1 MEKIELASFNFNV
14 DEVLKGAAELKK
26 AIDEIKRK
34 QAELKK
40 NNDTSSL
47 AFVENQ
53 AALKTLNKEYNE
65 HIKVLSESSKEAADA
80 ITREQRLDVVLN
92 EEANTIKG
100 LRNQN
105 KILNRLRNETNLQ
118 TKEGV
123 AELELLNNKLDE
135 NNNKIRENVDQYT
148 QQKINIG
155 NYKDSVVEALSEVDL
170 FNGGVTGLK
179 TSLKAAAV
187 SIGNLTRASL
197 AFIATP
203 IGAVV
208 GAIGL
213 AFLLIKNALDRSEES
228 TNKLKRAFA
237 PLSGIFNAFLS
248 TIEPVGEFLIDGIV
262 AGLEAVE
269 KAATSAISVVADVL
283 GAFGFDNVAKSVD
296 DFNQSIKDVSRES
309 KELADAEAQY
319 NKNRRE
325 AEIINKRFKKEAELI
340 RQIRDDETLSIEER
354 REANQRLSEK
364 LQEQSRLELDIA
376 RQNLALSELRIR
388 QEGETTQ
395 LLDERAD
402 ALFRIQ
408 DIEEEIA
415 GFVSEQLTNENS
427 LRREAA
433 QIASQQADDKI
444 KKLNEELE
452 LFIAQQGI
460 RARTLQEE
468 LELERLI
475 SDEKKKILEEELE
488 SKKIS
493 QEKYQTELLL
503 LQQEQSQREAEILAD
518 NAQRELNELT
528 NKIERDREAGL
539 FLSEQEAQRQIQLNN
554 TLLEQQKTA
563 ELVKLENGLISQ
575 QQFDDA
581 VQQLKDA
588 NRIANNEIENER
600 QQIEKEEALEL
611 RAIEFEEELARLE
624 QEGATRFE
632 IEQAQAEE
640 QTSISQA
647 KNQSDLDNQ
656 LISQQLFEAR
666 KTQIDQEAKRGEQQ
680 RERINAQA
688 KLQLTAGFLSQAA
701 GLVDQNS
708 AAGKA
713 IAVAQAGINTFEGIS
728 AGVKL
733 GYPLAIPAV
742 ALAAA
747 TGGKAITDILSTE
760 VPSATGSGNVGG
772 GGGGAN
778 ITTPTQSGTNIDLN
792 NIDPSEITGVQ
803 NDIIQDSG
811 IDTLPDRIADATREG
826 AMQGTQE
833 GSRQGIVELSENE
846 NARIDATF

>member
-65 HIKVLSESSKEAADA
+65 HIKVLSDSSKEAAEA
-80 ITREQRLDVVLN
+80 ITREQRLDIVLN

-248 TIEPVGEFLIDGIV
+248 AIEPVGEFLIDGIV

-283 GAFGFDNVAKSVD
+283 GAFGFDNAAKSVD

-309 KELADAEAQY
+309 KELADAEAQF

-340 RQIRDDETLSIEER
+340 RQIRDDETLSIDER

-364 LQEQSRLELDIA
+364 LQEQSRVELDIA
-376 RQNLALSELRIR
+376 RQNLALSDLRIK
-388 QEGETTQ
+388 QEGETTE
-395 LLDERAD
+395 LLDERAN

-427 LRREAA
+427 LRREAT
-433 QIASQQADDKI
+433 QIASQQADEKI

-468 LELERLI
+468 LDLERLI
-475 SDEKKKILEEELE
+475 SDEKKKIFEEELE

-503 LQQEQSQREAEILAD
+503 LQQEQSQKEAEILAD
-518 NAQRELNELT
+518 NAQREVNELT

-554 TLLEQQKTA
+554 TLLEQQKSA

-600 QQIEKEEALEL
+600 EQIQKEEALEL
-611 RAIEFEEELARLE
+611 RAIEFEEELARLQE
-624 QEGATRFE
+624 EGATRFE
-632 IEQAQAEE
+632 VEQAQAEE
-640 QTSISQA
+640 QTAIRQA
-647 KNQSDLDNQ
+647 KNKSDLDNQ
-656 LISQQLFEAR
+656 LISQELFEAR
-666 KTQIDQEAKRGEQQ
+666 KKQIDQEAKRGEEQ
-680 RERINAQA
+680 RERISTQA

-701 GLVDQNS
+701 GLIDQNS

-733 GYPLAIPAV
+733 GFPLAIPAV

-747 TGGKAITDILSTE
+747 TGGKAIADILSTE

-772 GGGGAN
+772 GGGNAN

-811 IDTLPDRIADATREG
+811 IETLPDRIADATREG

>member
-65 HIKVLSESSKEAADA
+65 HIKVLSDSSKEAAEA
-80 ITREQRLDVVLN
+80 ITREQRLDIVLN

-248 TIEPVGEFLIDGIV
+248 AIEPVGEFLIDGIV

-283 GAFGFDNVAKSVD
+283 GAFGFDNAAKSVD
-296 DFNQSIKDVSRES
+296 DFNQSIKDVSKES
-309 KELADAEAQY
+309 KELADAEAQF
-319 NKNRRE
+319 NINRRE

-364 LQEQSRLELDIA
+364 LQEQSRVELDIA
-376 RQNLALSELRIR
+376 RQNLALSDLRIK
-388 QEGETTQ
+388 QEGETTE
-395 LLDERAD
+395 LLDERAN

-427 LRREAA
+427 LRREAT
-433 QIASQQADDKI
+433 QIASQQADEKI
-444 KKLNEELE
+444 KKLNEELD
-452 LFIAQQGI
+452 
-460 RARTLQEE
+460 
-468 LELERLI
+468 LERLI

-503 LQQEQSQREAEILAD
+503 LQQEQSQKEAEILAD
-518 NAQRELNELT
+518 NAQREVNELT

-554 TLLEQQKTA
+554 TLLEQQKSA

-600 QQIEKEEALEL
+600 EQIQKEEALEL
-611 RAIEFEEELARLE
+611 RAIEFEEELARLQE
-624 QEGATRFE
+624 EGATRFE
-632 IEQAQAEE
+632 VEQAQAEE
-640 QTSISQA
+640 QTAIRQS
-647 KNQSDLDNQ
+647 KNKYDLDNQ
-656 LISQQLFEAR
+656 LISQELFEAR
-666 KTQIDQEAKRGEQQ
+666 KKQIDQEAKRGEEQ
-680 RERINAQA
+680 RERISTQA

-701 GLVDQNS
+701 GLIDQNS

-733 GYPLAIPAV
+733 GFPLAIPAV

-747 TGGKAITDILSTE
+747 TGGKAIADILSTE

-772 GGGGAN
+772 GGGNAK
-778 ITTPTQSGTNIDLN
+778 ITTPTQAGTNIDLN

-811 IDTLPDRIADATREG
+811 IETLPDRIADATREG

-833 GSRQGIVELSENE
+833 GSRQGIVELSKNE